1 MKEKA
6 DDGGGQFGGVRID
19 AGLMPFVGPV
29 HHAEEAKDRDAGVD
43 AGREAF
49 RGKGVEDFTCQGVIA
64 ALDGLDFFAVRVAK
78 GVFLVGENFHLVGM
92 GEEILDRSEEEE
104 VKTFGWFVDAVETGS
119 EVFEYEGKGCALN

>member
-6 DDGGGQFGGVRID
+6 DDGGGQLGGVRINT
-19 AGLMPFVGPV
+19 GLMPLVGPV
-29 HHAEEAKDRDAGVD
+29 HHAEEAKDRDARVD

-49 RGKGVEDFTCQGVIA
+49 GGDGVEDFAGQGVVA

-78 GVFLVGENFHLVGM
+78 GVFLVGEDFHLVGM
-92 GEEILDRSEEEE
+92 GEEILDVVEDEE